1 MQNFSQ
7 ATLITCV
14 AFRTVLLLSTLATRR
29 EMRMTYVLIKIEEIR
44 GVFKALV
51 GTPQSNVP
59 AGDLDAEARTFDT
72 LTGIQEVLTKRRRE
86 KVLFF
91 TFI

>member
-1 MQNFSQ
+1 
-7 ATLITCV
+7 
-14 AFRTVLLLSTLATRR
+14 
-29 EMRMTYVLIKIEEIR
+29 MTYVLTKIEKIR

-51 GTPQSNVP
+51 GTPQPNVP
-59 AGDLDAEARTFDT
+59 AGDLDAEARTLDT